1 MEPQNRKNHRAQT
14 KQAAENQKWLL
25 SLQYRLKQW
34 HISLSSRFWATC
46 LPCFPPRLMQNAALL
61 ATYINGGEQTE
72 LLEKREP
79 KPSLSPQGFHPLPGA
94 PRSKTYSSPV
104 PAPQPVCR
112 SAGSHFLGDEHR
124 DVHTGSNWQNWG
136 IFGWKSLSRM
146 AFSTQLISQCLPVLS
161 SSFYCKV
168 PPSPLSCCK
177 LL

>member
-1 MEPQNRKNHRAQT
+1 MTHFSFESF
-14 KQAAENQKWLL
+14 L
-25 SLQYRLKQW
+25 SGVFAMFSTEAHAKRRV
-34 HISLSSRFWATC
+34 ISDIH
-46 LPCFPPRLMQNAALL
+46 Q
-61 ATYINGGEQTE
+61 QTE
-72 LLEKREP
+72 LQEKREP

-104 PAPQPVCR
+104 PAPQPVCCQRR

-124 DVHTGSNWQNWG
+124 DVHTGSNWHSWG

-168 PPSPLSCCK
+168 PWSPLSCCK